1 MKEPKKKPITIPY
14 IITICI
20 ALLFL
25 FVLFA
30 TRPET
35 KPTPVTEDV
44 FKQKMNQKET
54 TADIGT
60 NITLHQEIH
69 GENGIT
75 YRYKLKTDCPYWQY
89 EDRYVSEKPLDW
101 ISKNAA
107 VETKAYAFNL
117 TYDGVSYAQG
127 QFFEVPLLN
136 LTQDDKTKEEYV
148 AELTRSAYQEYLAD
162 IQIISEKEEN
172 KEVIGVV
179 IILLCVFSIFG
190 LVLEVTCPV
199 TRKHTDKSKT
209 DDKASDTIDGE
220 TPHRQKED
228 VN

>member
-1 MKEPKKKPITIPY
+1 MKKPKKQSIFIPY
-14 IITICI
+14 IIVICI
-20 ALLFL
+20 GLLFL
-25 FVLFA
+25 FVLFV

-35 KPTPVTEDV
+35 KPVPVTEEV
-44 FKQKMNQKET
+44 FTQKMDRKET

-148 AELTRSAYQEYLAD
+148 EGLTKSAYQEYLAD
-162 IQIISEKEEN
+162 TQAISEDEKN
-172 KEVIGVV
+172 KAVIGVV
-179 IILLCVFSIFG
+179 IILLCVFAVFG
-190 LVLEVTCPV
+190 LILEAIHPTIQ
-199 TRKHTDKSKT
+199 KHTDESKT
-209 DDKASDTIDGE
+209 DDKTSDTIDGE